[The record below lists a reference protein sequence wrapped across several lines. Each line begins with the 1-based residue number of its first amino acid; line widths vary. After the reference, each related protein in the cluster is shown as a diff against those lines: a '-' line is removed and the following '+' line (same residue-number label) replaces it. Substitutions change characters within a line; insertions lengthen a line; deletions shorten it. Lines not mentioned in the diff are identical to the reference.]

1 MPKSKTGISLI
12 SSSGGVSKNYK
23 NSIYT
28 IEEKFDPEVLI
39 RNGFY
44 YDKGDTNYYCKDFK
58 THTVC
63 IDKKFGVHFYAENME
78 KFLSDIKDREERWK
92 LRFKKMGIAVKK
104 FEEPEEY
111 E

>member
-1 MPKSKTGISLI
+1 
-12 SSSGGVSKNYK
+12 
-23 NSIYT
+23 
-28 IEEKFDPEVLI
+28 
-39 RNGFY
+39 
-44 YDKGDTNYYCKDFK
+44 
-58 THTVC
+58 
-63 IDKKFGVHFYAENME
+63 ME